1 MDSWAADELQH
12 VDLGDER
19 LNKRLVKIV
28 EKAAA
33 HPESSVP
40 QACDTW
46 AETKATYRFWDSKRV
61 TPEAIRRAHTESTAE
76 RVEACST
83 VLVLQDTT
91 NLDFTRHAAVTG
103 LGYLD
108 DVHLRGLKVHSALA
122 VSELGVPLG
131 LVHQEVWIR
140 DPEELGKKPDRRSRE
155 IEDKESQRWLTALQ
169 ATQEALPDEVR
180 IITVADQ
187 EGDIYDLM
195 AAPRRTGHELLIR
208 GCRDRHVGGDVPYIW
223 DAVRSKPVQGHY
235 TVRLQANEDRDAR
248 DAVLSVRYGS
258 VEMQPP
264 HHHKR
269 RTQLRPIVLN
279 AILVEEEEPPAEV
292 EPVRWLLLTT
302 LAVDSLD
309 AAKQIILWYSF
320 RWLIERYH
328 YVLKSGCH
336 IEKLQLE
343 TADRLLRALAT
354 YCVVAWRLL
363 WLTYEARRHPD
374 VPCNQVLSDEEWH
387 CLFHATHPSL
397 DLPEKTPALHEAVR
411 WIAQLG
417 GFLGRKRDGDPGVKT
432 IWRGLRRLADIMIGW
447 TMARSQS
454 PHSTAV
460 MGKA

>member
-1 MDSWAADELQH
+1 MGSWAADELQH
-12 VDLGDER
+12 ADLGDAR
-19 LNKRLVKIV
+19 LNERLVKII

-46 AETKATYRFWDSKRV
+46 AETKATYRFWSLKQV

-76 RVEACST
+76 RVGACST
-83 VLVLQDTT
+83 VLVVQDTT

-108 DVHLRGLKVHSALA
+108 AAHLRGLKVHSALA
-122 VSELGVPLG
+122 VSGLGVPLG
-131 LVHQEVWIR
+131 LIHQEVWVR
-140 DPEELGKKPDRRSRE
+140 DPEDLGKKPHRRSRE
-155 IEDKESQRWLTALQ
+155 MEEKESHRWLTALQ
-169 ATQEALPDEVR
+169 ATQEALPDGVR

-208 GCRDRHVGGDVPYIW
+208 GCRDRRVGGDVPYMW
-223 DAVRSKPVQGHY
+223 DAMRSKPVQGSY
-235 TVRLQANEDRDAR
+235 ALWLEANEDRDAR
-248 DAVLSVRYGS
+248 EAVLTVRYGS
-258 VEMQPP
+258 VEIQPP

-269 RTQLRPIVLN
+269 RTQLQPITLN
-279 AILVEEEEPPAEV
+279 AILVEEEEPPAGV

-309 AAKQIILWYSF
+309 AAKQVILWYSF

-343 TADRLLRALAT
+343 TADRIQRALAT

-374 VPCNQVLSDEEWH
+374 APCSGALTDEEWQ
-387 CLFHATHPSL
+387 CLFHATHPSTP
-397 DLPEKTPALHEAVR
+397 LPEQPPSLHEAVR

-417 GFLGRKRDGDPGVKT
+417 GFLGRKRDGEPGVKT

-447 TMARSQS
+447 TMAHSQS
-454 PHSTAV
+454 HHLTP
-460 MGKA
+460 GYG